1 MNIKS
6 SRRSS
11 FMALI
16 LVFLL
21 MFGSCAASSASGTD
35 SDWESAFSY
44 FLDEMVAFI
53 PNDANPGD
61 YGYLF
66 DDIDKDGIPELITKA
81 GTCEADYIGTV
92 YYFQNGRVVKAGDF
106 SLSHAD
112 LYRDPMNNGIILSRG
127 NMGWACAIR
136 YSLRN
141 GYLTEN
147 QFFEESLDFDKNPD
161 AEYTEVE
168 DLVPGSEYLEFSQLY
183 QW

>member
-1 MNIKS
+1 MNIKAS
-6 SRRSS
+6 HRVNLAVL
-11 FMALI
+11 M

-21 MFGSCAASSASGTD
+21 AFGSCVASAASDYAF
-35 SDWESAFSY
+35 DWEDAFSY
-44 FLDEMVAFI
+44 FLDEIVSFI

-66 DDIDKDGIPELITKA
+66 DDIDKDGIPELITKT

-106 SLSHAD
+106 SLSHAS
-112 LYRDPMNNGIILSRG
+112 LYSDPMNNGVILGRG
-127 NMGWACAIR
+127 SMGWACAIR

-141 GYLTEN
+141 GHLVEN
-147 QFFEESLDFDKNPD
+147 MFFEESLDFDKYPN
-161 AEYTEVE
+161 AEYTEIE